1 MTHERKW
8 HAMTDPSTFTPTAE
22 DKFSCGIRTRG
33 MAFELLDQLSLEH
46 LYGVR

>member
-1 MTHERKW
+1 MNPERKW
-8 HAMTDPSTFTPTAE
+8 HAMTDPSTLTPTAE
-22 DKFSCGIRTRG
+22 DKFSFGIWTRG